1 MRFCPS
7 KRMIAFVLVGIAFGV
22 TASDDRL
29 TVPVAFG
36 RGLDTAQPGNVV
48 NHAVL
53 PGKIKVT
60 EGGVVHFLVSG
71 FHQPM
76 IYQQGKE
83 VGDVAVPV
91 TGTFINDENGLRYR
105 GLNPA
110 GGPLGTAVT
119 QNPSNESN
127 RVESVSFREPG
138 TYLVICNVRQHFLD
152 GMHAVVKVEKPD
164 D

>member
-7 KRMIAFVLVGIAFGV
+7 KRAIAFILAAVAFGV
-22 TASDDRL
+22 TAADDRL

-36 RGLDTAQPGNVV
+36 RGLNTAQPGNVV
-48 NHAVL
+48 NHAIL

-71 FHQPM
+71 FHQPV
-76 IYQQGKE
+76 IYRPGKE
-83 VGDVAVPV
+83 AQDVAVPV
-91 TGTFINDENGLRYR
+91 SGTFINDENGRIYN

-110 GGPLGTAVT
+110 GGPAQTAVT

-127 RVESVSFREPG
+127 RVESVTLTEPG

-152 GMHAVVKVEKPD
+152 GMHAVVKVEEAD